1 MKRRKLFFYLEERR
15 RYIEL
20 GKWKTINS
28 LSVFG
33 VKKLDR
39 VKRVEKALVDIHP
52 CSHHPLRRRIC

>member
-1 MKRRKLFFYLEERR
+1 MKRRKLFYLEERR

-33 VKKLDR
+33 VKKVDG
-39 VKRVEKALVDIHP
+39 VKRMEWRKH
-52 CSHHPLRRRIC
+52 